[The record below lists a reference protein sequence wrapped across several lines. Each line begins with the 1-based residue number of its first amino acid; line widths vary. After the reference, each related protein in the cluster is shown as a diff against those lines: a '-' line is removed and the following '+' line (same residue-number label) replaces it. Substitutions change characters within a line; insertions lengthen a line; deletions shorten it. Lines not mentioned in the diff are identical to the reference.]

1 MDSPSNIIVDS
12 TVSILHVIIDT
23 VAIVLFSAFIAP
35 MGTASTRN
43 VITSGTLHRRR
54 IASRTFLGIPLH
66 EISISQLVLCRLFS
80 TSLLHTL
87 FAAKAGEIGHS
98 LSQTL
103 SGHRP
108 LNAVAVDA
116 PSTVPPRRQLHFA
129 ASDGQDLF
137 VELLERL
144 SVRFLFTKWTQ

>member
-1 MDSPSNIIVDS
+1 MGP
-12 TVSILHVIIDT
+12 
-23 VAIVLFSAFIAP
+23 ASA
-35 MGTASTRN
+35 RN

-54 IASRTFLGIPLH
+54 IASRTFLGILLNVICIPRLM
-66 EISISQLVLCRLFS
+66 LRRLFRA
-80 TSLLHTL
+80 SLLHTL

-98 LSQTL
+98 LPQTL
-103 SGHRP
+103 SGHRS
-108 LNAVAVDA
+108 LNAVAFDA

-137 VELLERL
+137 VELLDRL